1 MKFVKQFIVLTLKI
15 IENYVNEHVE
25 DSQYK
30 MVFTTNDIKRYED
43 YGRFYR
49 SIAFFVRTNPEKNC
63 VERYNSRPREMI
75 NDVLYDIQQ
84 RNIIMDPENV
94 LSIIQ
99 QTIQL
104 LIRFKENSNK
114 QYLIDACIHY
124 AVLNPQKVME
134 LANAIETDDV
144 ILESLEKSPQTTTN
158 VNNRAKRV
166 RELMN
171 S

>member
-1 MKFVKQFIVLTLKI
+1 M
-15 IENYVNEHVE
+15 NEHVD

-75 NDVLYDIQQ
+75 NDVLYEIQQ
-84 RNIIMDPENV
+84 RNIIIDSENI
-94 LSIIQ
+94 LNIIQ

-124 AVLNPQKVME
+124 AVLNPQKFME
-134 LANAIETDDV
+134 IANVIETDDA
-144 ILESLEKSPQTTTN
+144 ILKTLEKSPQTTTN
-158 VNNRAKRV
+158 VNDRAKRV